1 MDRYPNRVD
10 RTEATAERGEKSNT
24 AQYLGRAGMACWG
37 VVHLIVAYLAL
48 QIALGGGQGREAD
61 QKGALQEVGQ
71 ESFGQV
77 LLWVLAVGLVL
88 FGLWQFLMA
97 ATGYE
102 WVSGGQRTRKRIG
115 AAARGVVVL
124 GLGYTAIRLATG
136 SGGGSGSQ
144 KQQEFTAK
152 VLQLPAGPFLVG
164 CVAVGVAIVA
174 GAAAVKGI
182 KQTFLQDLDVS
193 ELPGRSRRWV
203 GWLGTTGY
211 LAKAV
216 VFAVAAILL
225 AIAGLSSDARKAGG
239 LDAALKTL
247 AAQPFGAVLLTVV
260 ALGLAAFGVY
270 AFAAAWAHKR

>member
-1 MDRYPNRVD
+1 MN

-48 QIALGGGQGREAD
+48 QVALGGEQGREAD
-61 QKGALQEVGQ
+61 QKGALQEIGQ
-71 ESFGQV
+71 ESFGKV
-77 LLWVLAVGLVL
+77 MLWVLAVGLVM

-102 WVSGGQRTRKRIG
+102 WVSGGKRTRKRIG

-124 GLGYTAIRLATG
+124 GLGYTAIRLAAG
-136 SGGGSGSQ
+136 SGGGGGGSQ

-152 VLQLPAGPFLVG
+152 VLQLPAGPFLVV
-164 CVAVGVAIVA
+164 CVAIGVAVVA
-174 GAAAVKGI
+174 GAAAVKGV
-182 KQTFLQDLDVS
+182 KQSFLQDLDIG

-211 LAKAV
+211 LAKAA
-216 VFAVAAILL
+216 VFAVVAILL
-225 AIAGLSSDARKAGG
+225 AYAGLSSDARKAGG
-239 LDAALKTL
+239 LDTALKTV
-247 AAQPFGAVLLTVV
+247 AAQPFGTVLLTVV

>member
-1 MDRYPNRVD
+1 MN

-24 AQYLGRAGMACWG
+24 AQTLGRAGMACYG
-37 VVHLIVAYLAL
+37 VVHLVIAYLAL
-48 QIALGGGQGREAD
+48 QVAFGNSEQAD
-61 QKGALQEVGQ
+61 QKGAMQQIG
-71 ESFGQV
+71 STAFGQV
-77 LLWVLAVGLVL
+77 LLWILAIGLVA

-102 WVSGGQRTRKRIG
+102 WVSGGKRTRKRIG

-124 GLGYTAIRLATG
+124 GLGYTAIRIATG
-136 SGGGSGSQ
+136 SGGGGGGAQ

-152 VLQLPAGPFLVG
+152 VLQLPAGPFLVV
-164 CVAVGVAIVA
+164 CVAIGVAVVA
-174 GAAAVKGI
+174 GAAAVKGV
-182 KQTFLQDLDVS
+182 KQSFLRDLDIG

-216 VFAVAAILL
+216 VFAVVAILL
-225 AIAGLSSDARKAGG
+225 AYAGLSSDARKAGG
-239 LDAALKTL
+239 LDAALKTV